1 MELDDAD
8 RPWKLLSFT
17 LDLVIVGVDSHCA
30 GVIVVLTT
38 SLHRALGTV
47 DIVGFVVAGDE
58 LEFLRCSGDPQTM
71 VPRSAPPIRAASKSC
86 CLRRS

>member
-17 LDLVIVGVDSHCA
+17 VDLVIVGFESHCA
-30 GVIVVLTT
+30 GVTVVLTT

-47 DIVGFVVAGDE
+47 DIVGFVVRGDE
-58 LEFLRCSGDPQTM
+58 LEIQRCSALG
-71 VPRSAPPIRAASKSC
+71 IRK
-86 CLRRS
+86 L